1 MVRRAISPLLAA
13 VAMLVGAAGPV
24 TAQGAPPTLPSL
36 PVVEDGSVW
45 KVDYIRSRNRKQRAC
60 LQFYG
65 ANWRVNR
72 AEAKRTGLVLSY
84 MIWTAEPVGPD
95 DWDIMLA
102 TEYRNYAAL
111 DGLEEK
117 FRPILAARTRV
128 VVPDLDLATDC
139 VIIGSRTTRQ
149 VEFGK

>member
-1 MVRRAISPLLAA
+1 MVRRRISPLLAA
-13 VAMLVGAAGPV
+13 LGALVGAAGSA
-24 TAQGAPPTLPSL
+24 TAQGAPPAL
-36 PVVEDGSVW
+36 PVVEEGSVW
-45 KVDYIRSRNRKQRAC
+45 KVDYIRSRSRKQRAC

-65 ANWRVNR
+65 ANWRANR

-128 VVPDLDLATDC
+128 AVPDLDVAADC